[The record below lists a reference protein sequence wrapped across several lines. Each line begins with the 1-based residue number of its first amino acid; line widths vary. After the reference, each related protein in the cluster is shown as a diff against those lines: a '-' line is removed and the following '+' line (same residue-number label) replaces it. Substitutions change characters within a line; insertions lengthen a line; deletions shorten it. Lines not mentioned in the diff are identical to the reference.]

1 MLSLEQVSPTAV
13 VRASPICCV
22 VFRIV
27 RDRSLLLQK
36 ALRHF
41 RSQRL
46 RLFERTFAI
55 SERTRILDVG
65 GSPEIWSFSNL
76 KPQLTIL
83 NMPSALATPSEHR
96 NLVGAD
102 GRMLP
107 FSDGAFDIVFSNS
120 VIEHVGNRED
130 QRLFARE
137 VSRVGKNYWI
147 QTPNRQF
154 PFEHHV
160 MLPAIHFLP
169 KRWQGVVVSRFT
181 GWEHVVHP
189 TADERRNYL
198 HHFLHELNLLDAAD
212 MEALFPEA
220 NVIKERFL
228 GIPKSLIAV
237 RS

>member
-1 MLSLEQVSPTAV
+1 MRDPSP
-13 VRASPICCV
+13 
-22 VFRIV
+22 
-27 RDRSLLLQK
+27 LLQS
-36 ALRHF
+36 AFRHF
-41 RSQRL
+41 RTERL
-46 RLFERTFAI
+46 RLFEKTFAI
-55 SERTRILDVG
+55 SDRTRILDVG
-65 GSPEIWSFSNL
+65 GSPEIWSFS
-76 KPQLTIL
+76 KATPQLTIL
-83 NMPSALATPSEHR
+83 NMPSALAPHAQHA

-120 VIEHVGNRED
+120 VIEHVGTRED
-130 QRLFARE
+130 QRLFAQE

-147 QTPNRQF
+147 QTPNRRF

-169 KRWQGVVVSRFT
+169 KRWQHAVVNRFT
-181 GWEHVVHP
+181 GWEHLVRP

-198 HHFLHELNLLDAAD
+198 HHFLNELNLLDSSD
-212 MEALFPEA
+212 MKLLFPDA

-237 RS
+237 RI